1 VVTLTSIRGEKVKL
15 GTGRKAKKATV
26 VVLQF
31 SGALNP
37 STAQNVADYSLLAGT
52 IKKKV
57 LGFNKSVPLAS
68 ATYDPSAQT
77 VTLLPQGKRKL
88 PKYEQLTIRSGL
100 LTDSLGRPI
109 DEGHTVVVTVDRS
122 GQVISQAAVS
132 TALVPSAAM
141 VDALFAGEPGFSAQ
155 GTVER
160 FGARR
165 SRGG

>member
-1 VVTLTSIRGEKVKL
+1 MTLTSIQGEKIKL

-31 SGALNP
+31 SGALDP

-57 LGFNKSVPLAS
+57 LIFKKSVPLAS

-88 PKYEQLTIRSGL
+88 PKYEQLTIASGL
-100 LTDSLGRPI
+100 VTDTLGRPI
-109 DEGHTVVVTVDRS
+109 DGGRTVVARVSKS
-122 GQVISQAAVS
+122 GLVISSVGVPAAA
-132 TALVPSAAM
+132 TPQAAM
-141 VDALFAGEPGFSAQ
+141 VDALFVGNPEVFARDS
-155 GTVER
+155 VER
-160 FGARR
+160 SGAWRA
-165 SRGG
+165 GGG